1 MEKLLKKTRRSS
13 IYVINEAG
21 KKKIKRVMEQGS
33 PEVYRL
39 LKNTPH
45 RFLPEIYSV
54 AVHADETEVTEEFI
68 EGTPVSGICFSE
80 KEMLAAAK
88 EICIAAAH
96 LHSLGIV
103 HRDIKPSNILMAQD
117 GHIRLIDFDAARII
131 KPAADSDT
139 VCLGTKGFAPPE
151 QYGFSQTDVR
161 SDIYALGKTLGCIF
175 GSLSY
180 KRKYRRVIDKCT
192 RLDPEKRY
200 SSADEV
206 LAALGRCSINIPL
219 TVSLTVTA
227 LAAAACITLPGD
239 NSALQSDVTLPAED
253 VQLTESSSPVTEISQ
268 EESSYQ
274 TTAALSSYNM
284 SVSTAASET
293 VTQSDMRS
301 TAGAAISSETEAA
314 ITETQPPEASVSD
327 IITSTSAISTAGSV
341 SDADEPPPDP
351 FEQYSSFLKNLDTRK
366 AGRISP
372 EEMEQPIL
380 FRADDGIPF
389 EYIIIDTASLKE
401 NKYAA
406 MLLDCNNDGY
416 EDIFQ
421 ISAYNPEGQ
430 DEYFRSL
437 CVSVVMMYDTYPDF
451 HVISD
456 NPDFIPLLSTAVI
469 DKETGMTQDRQ
480 YVQLSVT
487 DVDGDGYNDMVLS
500 VGRPGNFINTHI
512 FYSENIYF
520 DYSSSGQLNAYI
532 HSTQTIL
539 CGRDGQLYTLQD
551 GRKDENGI
559 ISLSREDA
567 LEFFGYT
574 DPYIFDYEKEDD
586 PLYQFH
592 EGIAR
597 RR

>member
-1 MEKLLKKTRRSS
+1 MEKMLKKTGRSS

-21 KKKIKRVMEQGS
+21 EKKIKRVMKQGS
-33 PEVYRL
+33 PGVYTL
-39 LKNTPH
+39 LKNAPH

-54 AVHADETEVTEEFI
+54 AVHDDETEVTEEFI
-68 EGTPVSGICFSE
+68 EGVPVSGVCLSE

-88 EICIAAAH
+88 EICTAAAH

-117 GHIRLIDFDAARII
+117 GHIRLIDLDAARII

-161 SDIYALGKTLGCIF
+161 SDIYALGKTLECIF

-180 KRKYRRVIDKCT
+180 KRKYRRIIHKCT

-206 LAALGRCSINIPL
+206 LAALDRCSINIPL
-219 TVSLTVTA
+219 TVSFTVTA

-274 TTAALSSYNM
+274 TTAA
-284 SVSTAASET
+284 SET

-314 ITETQPPEASVSD
+314 ITETQSPEVSVSD
-327 IITSTSAISTAGSV
+327 IITSTSAISTAKSV
-341 SDADEPPPDP
+341 SETDEPPSDP
-351 FEQYSSFLKNLDTRK
+351 FEQYSSFLKDLDTRK
-366 AGRISP
+366 AVRISP

-389 EYIIIDTASLKE
+389 EYIIADTASLKE

-406 MLLDCNNDGY
+406 MLLDFNNDGY
-416 EDIFQ
+416 EDIFR

-487 DVDGDGYNDMVLS
+487 DVNGDGYNDTVLS

-520 DYSSSGQLNAYI
+520 DYSSSGQLNSYI
-532 HSTQTIL
+532 HSSQTVL
-539 CGRDGQLYTLQD
+539 CGRNGQLYTLQD
-551 GRKDENGI
+551 DHKKDI

-567 LEFFGYT
+567 LKAFGYT

-592 EGIAR
+592 ESAAGR